1 MVSAAVTESEKR
13 RAGGLEDLY
22 ERHAPAAVRLALLI
36 TSDRELSRDIA
47 QEAFVRGAGRFRHLR
62 VPDAFDTRP

>member
-1 MVSAAVTESEKR
+1 
-13 RAGGLEDLY
+13 
-22 ERHAPAAVRLALLI
+22 LAFLI

-47 QEAFVRGAGRFRHLR
+47 QEAFVRVAGRFRHLR